1 MTNPVNCRCGGEA
14 AVEANIEDDY
24 VAVSCRK
31 CGLRL
36 VRDSVDYAK
45 AEWNRVMAEP
55 QRVSQ
60 QDIAGVIMHWDSI
73 IADKELADDMA
84 MAIYELVYGEGEK

>member
-1 MTNPVNCRCGGEA
+1 MTQPINCRCGGEA
-14 AVEANIEDDY
+14 SITE
-24 VAVSCRK
+24 RK
-31 CGLRL
+31 DILFEIKCLDCNEGVISPFKFRAI
-36 VRDSVDYAK
+36 DI
-45 AEWNRVMAEP
+45 WNRVMAEP

-60 QDIAGVIMHWDSI
+60 QDIAGVIMRWDSI

>member
-1 MTNPVNCRCGGEA
+1 MTNPINCRCGGKAKIYFGQTDYSVYCNVCHFQSYGLIKDNAIA
-14 AVEANIEDDY
+14 A
-24 VAVSCRK
+24 
-31 CGLRL
+31 
-36 VRDSVDYAK
+36 
-45 AEWNRVMAEP
+45 WNRVMAEP